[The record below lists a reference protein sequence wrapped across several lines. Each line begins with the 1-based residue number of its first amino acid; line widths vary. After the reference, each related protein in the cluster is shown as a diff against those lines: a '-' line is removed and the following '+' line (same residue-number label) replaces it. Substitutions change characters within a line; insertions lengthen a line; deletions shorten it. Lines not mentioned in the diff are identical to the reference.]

1 MFAFCRFIKVS
12 NSKTLIDSLSNV
24 WIGKLRLY
32 ANVAKFDRK
41 SVVNRSRV
49 DVKIDTKTP
58 DQSQSF
64 SNKVNSYAYVT
75 KTFKHDD
82 LVVEERLV
90 WELCSWTPNFVSED
104 SDSDNENFMD
114 KDFQVEENDFE
125 DRQPKAEETSAKSYN
140 PSMGDAYPITI
151 EPVGSDP
158 FGLGPLI
165 NKTWGN
171 VKNSTSLDT
180 LTHLPGFSPNSKA
193 DQNTITDFPPGFS
206 PLKNLHDNQNNP
218 TASTESVS
226 SGDPGKYVGFSML
239 ERLQETIKVGV
250 ALGLNMDGCE
260 STLAALIANNGDI
273 KETKMLHVDLWTLH
287 QAWGNTQFDF
297 SSTSA
302 RVAAGDFNEVWEAE
316 ERFGSTF
323 NKRQADF
330 FNSLISGASLIDV
343 PLGGYKYT
351 WSDKWG
357 SKMSKLDRFLVSK
370 SLYEIFPSI
379 TGLILE
385 KGVPDHRPI
394 LIKEHEVDFGPTP
407 FRFFH
412 SWLELEGFHSM
423 VVDTWKNDGI
433 VEFNRLISF
442 KKKLQNL
449 KKDIRAWI
457 GTNKS
462 DSLKIRNDH
471 LARLSSID
479 FKIDQGIAN
488 ESDFQQRRDSI
499 HILGNLDKR
508 EASDKRF
515 QTPDGFLATYV
526 ADMLNKL
533 SNNQADL
540 LERNISNDEIKKVVL
555 DCGND
560 RAPGPDGFTFKFF
573 STFWDLIEPDVI
585 GSCKSPEQSAF
596 IKGRNILD
604 GPLVLNEVMAWS
616 QKCYLLNGRASVLVN
631 GSPTKEF
638 VITRGLRQGDPLS
651 PFLFILAM
659 EGLHAFIC
667 KAINMGMYKGITIG
681 NNLHISHL
689 VYAGDVILIGEL
701 TSLNAH
707 KLLCILRCFYLVS
720 GLKINVLK
728 SNLYGLCVSNEETSV
743 MAKDIGCAAAKLP
756 FKYLGFP
763 VDSRLLSIRGR
774 YTLVKVVLGSLPLYF
789 MSLYK
794 APTSICKKLE
804 SLRNQFFSGADLG
817 EKKLSWVRWNKCLA
831 SKDLGGLGIRSII
844 GLNARLLFK
853 WIWRFLH
860 NSDDLWIK
868 VIKILHG
875 HNGGIS
881 ENTSHRLSLS
891 PWCGILSSIKAL
903 KFKGIDLLSLC
914 SRKVG
919 NGASIRFWEEIW
931 HGNLP
936 LKSLF
941 LRIYLLDNDRGCNI
955 ANRVSLQ
962 NWNLVLRRPPR
973 GGIKASQFDELQRLI
988 QTLTLSDQVDS

>member
-75 KTFKHDD
+75 KTFKTSRDAGKEGSKTCIDVSRESTPVIDIHYSHTNEFPMAVFGCYKDFRSLANSFTMFRSEGFLEVDIKYLGGLWVLFDFKSMVAKDKFLHHKGIASWFSTMKPWHDD

-573 STFWDLIEPDVI
+573 STFWDLIEPDVT
-585 GSCKSPEQSAF
+585 
-596 IKGRNILD
+596 R
-604 GPLVLNEVMAWS
+604 
-616 QKCYLLNGRASVLVN
+616 
-631 GSPTKEF
+631 F
-638 VITRGLRQGDPLS
+638 V
-651 PFLFILAM
+651 
-659 EGLHAFIC
+659 
-667 KAINMGMYKGITIG
+667 
-681 NNLHISHL
+681 
-689 VYAGDVILIGEL
+689 
-701 TSLNAH
+701 
-707 KLLCILRCFYLVS
+707 
-720 GLKINVLK
+720 
-728 SNLYGLCVSNEETSV
+728 
-743 MAKDIGCAAAKLP
+743 
-756 FKYLGFP
+756 
-763 VDSRLLSIRGR
+763 
-774 YTLVKVVLGSLPLYF
+774 
-789 MSLYK
+789 
-794 APTSICKKLE
+794 
-804 SLRNQFFSGADLG
+804 
-817 EKKLSWVRWNKCLA
+817 
-831 SKDLGGLGIRSII
+831 
-844 GLNARLLFK
+844 
-853 WIWRFLH
+853 
-860 NSDDLWIK
+860 
-868 VIKILHG
+868 
-875 HNGGIS
+875 
-881 ENTSHRLSLS
+881 
-891 PWCGILSSIKAL
+891 
-903 KFKGIDLLSLC
+903 
-914 SRKVG
+914 
-919 NGASIRFWEEIW
+919 
-931 HGNLP
+931 
-936 LKSLF
+936 
-941 LRIYLLDNDRGCNI
+941 
-955 ANRVSLQ
+955 
-962 NWNLVLRRPPR
+962 
-973 GGIKASQFDELQRLI
+973 
-988 QTLTLSDQVDS
+988 